1 MRARLALIRGS
12 GLFVPCSLTFERMW
26 AMNTP
31 FSLLSSQHALAILAD
46 TTASETAG
54 YGKLCVFVPPQRG
67 SAEEGILTMRCASA
81 SVFVS
86 HVRGQSC
93 GFSEN
98 GWGPRTAP
106 CLAREGI
113 APRVAARNVCD
124 LRFAFGP
131 VNTFLSL
138 ARF

>member
-1 MRARLALIRGS
+1 MGNEH
-12 GLFVPCSLTFERMW
+12 SLYP
-26 AMNTP
+26 AGQCA
-31 FSLLSSQHALAILAD
+31 SQAYRHTLAILAD
-46 TTASETAG
+46 TVQLPQKPAG
-54 YGKLCVFVPPQRG
+54 YGEHCIFVPPQRG

-86 HVRGQSC
+86 HVRGQSL

-113 APRVAARNVCD
+113 ASPVAARNVCD
-124 LRFAFGP
+124 LRFAYGP
-131 VNTFLSL
+131 VNTFLYL